1 MSGKV
6 YVTGIGIISSIGNKV
21 TENLESL
28 LNQKPGI
35 SRIQHIDSIYSE
47 HISAGEVGMN
57 NEELCSHLGIKASLG
72 YTRSTLLALVAAKE
86 ACDDALYTA
95 DENIRT
101 GLISAT
107 TVGGM
112 DKSELH
118 YREFHEI
125 NTHHCYIATHDC
137 ADHTEKLAEE
147 LHITDFITTISTACS
162 SSANAILLGSRL
174 IRNGLLD
181 RVLVGGSECLSKFH
195 INGFNSMQILDPNPC
210 KPFDENRKGINLGEA
225 AAYLM
230 LESEDLVKKNNKKY
244 HCVVSGWGNACEAFH
259 QTASSPEG
267 TGAVLA
273 MNKALKTANLLPSEI
288 SYINAHG
295 TGTQNNDS
303 SEGKAIET
311 VFQGIPPPI
320 SSTKPFTGHTTSAAG
335 AVEAIFSILALQ
347 HQILLPNLNF
357 SQQMSELSFSPVTSL
372 QPHTPIRHVLS
383 NSFGFGG
390 NNTSLIF
397 SAE

>member
-1 MSGKV
+1 MFRKV
-6 YVTGIGIISSIGNKV
+6 YVTGIGIISSIGNNV
-21 TENLESL
+21 TENLDSL
-28 LNQKPGI
+28 LNEKAGI
-35 SRIQHIDSIYSE
+35 RHVQHIDSIYSE
-47 HISAGEVGMN
+47 QLSAGEIN
-57 NEELCSHLGIKASLG
+57 FKNEQLCTLLGIKSSKG

-86 ACDDALYTA
+86 ACKDSNYSA
-95 DENIRT
+95 DENVRT

-118 YREFHEI
+118 YREFHI
-125 NTHHCYIATHDC
+125 DNTHHCYIATHDC
-137 ADHTEKLAEE
+137 ADHTEKLADE
-147 LHITDFITTISTACS
+147 LHINDFVTTISTACS

-174 IRNGLLD
+174 IINGTLD

-195 INGFNSMQILDPNPC
+195 INGFNSMQILDPDPC

-230 LESEDLVKKNNKKY
+230 LEAEELVIKDHKKHY
-244 HCVVSGWGNACEAFH
+244 CVVSGWGNACEAFH

-273 MNKALKTANLLPSEI
+273 MNKALKIANLLPSDI

-295 TGTQNNDS
+295 TGTPNNDS

-311 VFQGIPPPI
+311 VFQSNIPPI
-320 SSTKPFTGHTTSAAG
+320 SSTKPYTGHTTSAAG
-335 AVEAIFSILALQ
+335 AVEAIFSILSLQ
-347 HQILLPNLNF
+347 NQVLFPNLNF
-357 SQQMSELSFSPVTSL
+357 SNQIQELGFSPITTLKRNVP
-372 QPHTPIRHVLS
+372 QKHVLS

-397 SAE
+397 SLD